1 MHQQIKKMEVVKE
14 EFYNLLEHNTDQLPN
29 SDIKIFVDF
38 DAKVGKED
46 IQKHTTGNESLH
58 NETNKNNGI
67 KIITFVISKILM

>member
-46 IQKHTTGNESLH
+46 I
-58 NETNKNNGI
+58 
-67 KIITFVISKILM
+67 